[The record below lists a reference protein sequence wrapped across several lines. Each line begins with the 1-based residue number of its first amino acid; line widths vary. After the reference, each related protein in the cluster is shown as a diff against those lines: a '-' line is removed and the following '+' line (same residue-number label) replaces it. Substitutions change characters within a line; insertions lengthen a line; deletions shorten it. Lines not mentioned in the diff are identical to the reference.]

1 MKKNE
6 NDENN
11 ENNEN
16 DIIQETKKIKE
27 NEEYIPLEMSG
38 TKGIN
43 YYNNKIRNLRIIIS
57 VLIIIIFI
65 IISLFIYYILKNKSE
80 QKIILIITLLI
91 LIIILIMIQIY
102 QSYQGKIIISPQA
115 KKEKYMLNIWIFGLH
130 LFLRSLM
137 SIKFY

>member
-80 QKIILIITLLI
+80 TVSKISFIKNILKINNKTIITENNTNNNTI
-91 LIIILIMIQIY
+91 NPNNNSNNDTNI
-102 QSYQGKIIISPQA
+102 SIISG
-115 KKEKYMLNIWIFGLH
+115 ENNNITSGQKRKI
-130 LFLRSLM
+130 
-137 SIKFY
+137 